1 MKWVTTSWTHGTIWH
16 YDEQRGEREDPALH
30 PRQSPHGGRDYKINY
45 YQDQVTFGLENFS
58 PEWI

>member
-45 YQDQVTFGLENFS
+45 LYQDQEHFWVKILFS
-58 PEWI
+58 